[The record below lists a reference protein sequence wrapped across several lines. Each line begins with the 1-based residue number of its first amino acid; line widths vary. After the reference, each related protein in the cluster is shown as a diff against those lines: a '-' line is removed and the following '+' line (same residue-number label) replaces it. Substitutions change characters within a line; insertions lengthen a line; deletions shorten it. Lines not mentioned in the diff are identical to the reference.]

1 MLSYTS
7 HCLQALL
14 GVASLPYRQ
23 YQAYSSPQ
31 APLQAPQVPQ
41 VPQAGPPITTLV
53 SSCAGFSY
61 PEVACIDRYGSLLQG
76 GFERKVRN
84 VLGDADT
91 YISTDA
97 PAEPTFSDLQNADF
111 LVWNQSAAKAIL
123 GPNPTVDFMFSI
135 EDCSH
140 EAPVYVPTTNELYFS
155 RLQQGFL
162 PQLVINLNN
171 DPPTL
176 EEKIAQPP
184 IYAATGARFRDGLLY
199 LATIGGN
206 ESLAGYTFR
215 PGLYTLNPMT
225 GETQAL
231 LNNYYGYYFN
241 AVDDLDIDH
250 EGQIWF
256 TDNDY
261 GRPCQV
267 NTYAPQINAATYR
280 FNPKTGLVTMVDDTL
295 LEPNGLTFSPDNK
308 TVYLT
313 DTGAGSAIID
323 PNIYPAPH
331 IAYNSTRKGRTIYAY
346 DVAPSR
352 KALLNKRPVYLSM
365 EYAPDG
371 IKTSR
376 EGYLVSA
383 TGKGIVVLT
392 DEGEPLVRV
401 QTNFTV
407 INIAFAGQDRDEL
420 WAIGKGGVARI
431 RWGLKGSY
439 A

>member
-31 APLQAPQVPQ
+31 APLQVPQ

-76 GFERKVRN
+76 EFERKVRN

-91 YISTDA
+91 YISTNA
-97 PAEPTFSDLQNADF
+97 PSEPTFSDLQNADF

-123 GPNPTVDFMFSI
+123 GPNPHVDFMFSI

-176 EEKIAQPP
+176 EEKLAQPP

-215 PGLYTLNPMT
+215 P
-225 GETQAL
+225 
-231 LNNYYGYYFN
+231 
-241 AVDDLDIDH
+241 
-250 EGQIWF
+250 
-256 TDNDY
+256 
-261 GRPCQV
+261 
-267 NTYAPQINAATYR
+267 
-280 FNPKTGLVTMVDDTL
+280 
-295 LEPNGLTFSPDNK
+295 
-308 TVYLT
+308 
-313 DTGAGSAIID
+313 GAGSAIID

-383 TGKGIVVLT
+383 TGKGVVVLT

-407 INIAFAGQDRDEL
+407 INIAFAGAERDEL

>member
-7 HCLQALL
+7 HCLQTLL

-31 APLQAPQVPQ
+31 APLQVPQ

-176 EEKIAQPP
+176 EEKLARPP

-215 PGLYTLNPMT
+215 PGLYTLNPTT

-256 TDNDY
+256 TDN
-261 GRPCQV
+261 G
-267 NTYAPQINAATYR
+267 NTAFLLPTLPTPLPTPLSNSPAKQPI
-280 FNPKTGLVTMVDDTL
+280 PKTRKITAV
-295 LEPNGLTFSPDNK
+295 
-308 TVYLT
+308 
-313 DTGAGSAIID
+313 
-323 PNIYPAPH
+323 PA
-331 IAYNSTRKGRTIYAY
+331 K
-346 DVAPSR
+346 
-352 KALLNKRPVYLSM
+352 
-365 EYAPDG
+365 
-371 IKTSR
+371 
-376 EGYLVSA
+376 
-383 TGKGIVVLT
+383 
-392 DEGEPLVRV
+392 
-401 QTNFTV
+401 
-407 INIAFAGQDRDEL
+407 
-420 WAIGKGGVARI
+420 
-431 RWGLKGSY
+431 
-439 A
+439 